1 MQWTPWMGPC
11 STGANCECR
20 WPAMGG
26 LQILIM
32 AAAAVV
38 EAGGVEELPGARGVA
53 GGAVP
58 GAGAGLVPAAV
69 PATADQDPAPTLVP
83 SLAHPRERS
92 QPSPRLVPA
101 PGPSLGAEPLRP
113 TEGQD
118 PDPGPRASPNPPQI
132 MVARPHRHQTTD
144 EDTPES
150 TMRSKTSSGET
161 LSNAMISWC
170 QRLLLY
176 LVLEASCLSFA

>member
-32 AAAAVV
+32 AAV
-38 EAGGVEELPGARGVA
+38 EAGGVEELPGAF
-53 GGAVP
+53 
-58 GAGAGLVPAAV
+58 PAAV
-69 PATADQDPAPTLVP
+69 PATADPDPAPTLVP
-83 SLAHPRERS
+83 SLAHPRRGS
-92 QPSPRLVPA
+92 RPSRRLVPA
-101 PGPSLGAEPLRP
+101 PGPSQGAAPLRP
-113 TEGQD
+113 TEGRD
-118 PDPGPRASPNPPQI
+118 PGPGPRASPSPPQI
-132 MVARPHRHQTTD
+132 MVVTPHRHQTD

-150 TMRSKTSSGET
+150 IMKSKTSKGEP

-176 LVLEASCLSFA
+176 LVLEASCLFRLHRIGFNFY

>member
-1 MQWTPWMGPC
+1 
-11 STGANCECR
+11 
-20 WPAMGG
+20 MGG

-32 AAAAVV
+32 AAV
-38 EAGGVEELPGARGVA
+38 EAGGVEELPGAFPPARGVA
-53 GGAVP
+53 DGADP

-69 PATADQDPAPTLVP
+69 PATADPDPAPTLVP
-83 SLAHPRERS
+83 SLAHPRRGS
-92 QPSPRLVPA
+92 RPSRRLVPA
-101 PGPSLGAEPLRP
+101 PGPSQGAAPLRP

-118 PDPGPRASPNPPQI
+118 PGPGPRASPSPPQI
-132 MVARPHRHQTTD
+132 MVVTPHRHQTD

-150 TMRSKTSSGET
+150 IMKSKTSKGEP

-176 LVLEASCLSFA
+176 LVLEASCLFRLHRIGFNFY